1 MIDGNHY
8 VMGDKFSVGDAYL
21 FTVLNWTHF
30 HNIDVAKWPNI
41 KAYMARVA
49 ARPKV
54 HEAMKAEGLV
64 S

>member
-1 MIDGNHY
+1 
-8 VMGDKFSVGDAYL
+8 MGDKFSVADAYP

-30 HNIDVAKWPNI
+30 HNIDVSKWPHI
-41 KAYMARVA
+41 KAYLARVA

-54 HEAMKAEGLV
+54 REAMKAGGLL